1 MNEAMSTANR
11 LMMDRARSA
20 VLSRDFT
27 LAARLYKNLLKED
40 PTNKELLSALGDL
53 YQRSGNDSQAIP
65 LYNQIVQANP
75 NDVVA
80 LNNLGSI
87 YRRLKRYDESIA
99 VLEKAVI
106 VDESNVQTFYNLGFT
121 YKLMGKNESAIQCFN
136 TVVEENPNDVLAYN
150 HLGAIYAAEREYD
163 KSISSYQRG
172 LKVDPNHPILH
183 LNLAQCY
190 EKVGSLDLAVNEYE
204 AALRS
209 KPGWRDATDGYVDLL
224 VRKNDITAALE
235 LINQALRL
243 NPQDAEMHAKL
254 GDIYALITDF
264 DSAEMEYNSALKCN
278 PASVHALSALSC
290 VYDLHGNHAEALK
303 ILARYSEVKHDDSDM
318 LKVRAS
324 VMMGSGKLHE
334 AAGPVKELWDRDSD
348 DVQMLSLLAQYYIL
362 RGEESKAEGCLK
374 KSRRLDA
381 EYIDYF
387 KDYAKRYLQLKKYDR
402 AIKNLEVYLKE
413 KEFDSETL
421 YLLAKCYEETKQ
433 YEKALYQYKKISDFF
448 GMESIYDKA
457 QERLQKQMELDGI
470 EKRDQDI
477 DFDALETSMQEEL
490 GLERSLVEEDVTE
503 APEIDDNIEPVIE
516 FEPMDQEHISDAK
529 NKMNWGDRGYTFEK
543 LTHEDSSGGSPFDRH
558 LDDDI
563 FASKSKNGELDNL
576 VPRSEKE
583 DEDLEDNFFDG
594 NPFGKQAP
602 RNAPVEDL
610 MEDNFLDEDIEGT
623 KKNKNDAVTPVTDGT
638 VPVPQNPSPAN
649 APASKPAD
657 YPAGG
662 YGPAS
667 DISPFSD
674 EPVASSGTPASSDSP
689 AFGDMPSDALAS
701 DFAPASDFDSPAPAQ
716 GSARPVSGEPV
727 MTEAAPE
734 ELESQEPEF
743 SDATPSFEDG
753 LDDLDLGQDQDLRES
768 LSDDDADIFGDS
780 ISEESKEDDFD
791 FVSEGIQDEAGST
804 DLDDIQ
810 IEDEGL
816 LDEDESQEDDVE
828 FVPETVESD
837 SEDVEQLEYEE
848 TEESAEDLTESSE
861 EPGLDDDMPDFENE
875 SVEVEEEVP
884 SVETVI
890 DEDVPEVESSE
901 LDDALA
907 AETTV
912 IDEIDE
918 ISQAEGFAANDEIE
932 TAEETVSVAD
942 TVAETEETEEESK
955 LSADLFIKLRALSEY
970 LPVDKKQEFQDSRES
985 LLLDYI
991 IRKLSGEPGLLQT
1004 AQNVRDSLNLQDEPL
1019 DNVSLSQTADVL
1031 NDMKSYLASLPD
1043 RKLAHSLQDQMD
1055 GAIKILKDE

>member
-1 MNEAMSTANR
+1 MNESMSTANR

-40 PTNKELLSALGDL
+40 PSNKELLSALGDL

-243 NPQDAEMHAKL
+243 DPQDAEMHAKM

-264 DSAEMEYNSALKCN
+264 DSAEMEYNAALKCN
-278 PASVHALSALSC
+278 PASVHALSALSR
-290 VYDLHGNHAEALK
+290 VYDLHGNHADALK
-303 ILARYSEVKHDDSDM
+303 IIARYSEVKHDDTAM

-324 VMMGSGKLHE
+324 VMMGSGKLHD
-334 AAGPVKELWDRDSD
+334 AASPVKELWDRDSD
-348 DVQMLSLLAQYYIL
+348 DVEMLSLLAQYYIL

-381 EYIDYF
+381 GYIDYF
-387 KDYAKRYLQLKKYDR
+387 RDYAKRYRQLKKYEK
-402 AIKNLEVYLKE
+402 AIRNLEVFLKE

-433 YEKALYQYKKISDFF
+433 YEKALYQYKKISDYF

-490 GLERSLVEEDVTE
+490 GLERSLVEEEVTDTTE
-503 APEIDDNIEPVIE
+503 VDDNIEPVIE

-529 NKMNWGDRGYTFEK
+529 KKMNWGDRGYTFEK

-563 FASKSKNGELDNL
+563 FASNSKNGELDNL
-576 VPRSEKE
+576 VPRTEKE
-583 DEDLEDNFFDG
+583 DEDFEENFFDG
-594 NPFGKQAP
+594 NPFGKVAP
-602 RNAPVEDL
+602 RQAPVEDL
-610 MEDNFLDEDIEGT
+610 MEDNFLDEDIDGGR
-623 KKNKNDAVTPVTDGT
+623 KNKKDAVTPVTDGT
-638 VPVPQNPSPAN
+638 VPPPQNP
-649 APASKPAD
+649 APAPA
-657 YPAGG
+657 P
-662 YGPAS
+662 
-667 DISPFSD
+667 SPFD
-674 EPVASSGTPASSDSP
+674 N
-689 AFGDMPSDALAS
+689 PSKGY
-701 DFAPASDFDSPAPAQ
+701 APASDNDRPSSSKENPFVQQAQPAEPVKNAEPAFDPEAGFDASPVLEPE
-716 GSARPVSGEPV
+716 PVSKAEPV
-727 MTEAAPE
+727 MDNA
-734 ELESQEPEF
+734 S
-743 SDATPSFEDG
+743 SFDDG
-753 LDDLDLGQDQDLRES
+753 LDNLDLGQDQDLIES
-768 LSDDDADIFGDS
+768 LSGDEEDIFDS
-780 ISEESKEDDFD
+780 SKEEEPAPSYEFEPEARE
-791 FVSEGIQDEAGST
+791 EGGST
-804 DLDDIQ
+804 ELDDLQ
-810 IEDEGL
+810 VQDEGL
-816 LDEDESQEDDVE
+816 LDEDESQEDDVM
-828 FVPETVESD
+828 FVPETVD
-837 SEDVEQLEYEE
+837 SNTEDTEQLEYAESD
-848 TEESAEDLTESSE
+848 ESAADLNDSSSLNDSFDESEIEFDENMPNFEDEAI
-861 EPGLDDDMPDFENE
+861 
-875 SVEVEEEVP
+875 EVEEEVP
-884 SVETVI
+884 SVETVM
-890 DEDVPEVESSE
+890 EDAAQEIEALEQQEAEPEVEAGLESE
-901 LDDALA
+901 
-907 AETTV
+907 
-912 IDEIDE
+912 
-918 ISQAEGFAANDEIE
+918 
-932 TAEETVSVAD
+932 
-942 TVAETEETEEESK
+942 AETEIDALVQEEPVDAVDETFAEDATAVAEVADETADVESDMEEDESTPESK

-970 LPVDKKQEFQDSRES
+970 LPVDKKLEFQDSRES

-1004 AQNVRDSLNLQDEPL
+1004 AQNVRDNLHLQDEPL
-1019 DNVSLSQTADVL
+1019 NDVSLSQTAGVIS
-1031 NDMKSYLASLPD
+1031 DMKSYLASLPD

-1055 GAIKILKDE
+1055 GAIKKLTVE